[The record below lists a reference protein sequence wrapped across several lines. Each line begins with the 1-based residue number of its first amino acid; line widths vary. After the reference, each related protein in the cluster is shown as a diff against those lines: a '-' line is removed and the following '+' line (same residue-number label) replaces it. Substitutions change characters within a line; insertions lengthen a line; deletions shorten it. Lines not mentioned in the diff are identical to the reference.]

1 MTPETILIAILA
13 IFPYMS
19 GNNRQC
25 IIDRQSRIVEQLRE
39 VSEPIEPGAPVPPV
53 ELTAAVAFAET
64 HLGCDLHEGGNWGA
78 PIDRN
83 HRHTAGTHLSAV
95 RVLSRGFTQ
104 CGSWDGAVL
113 RFRTGLCNPAR
124 NGATPEVRRIGPRYL
139 RSIHSI
145 MDRMHDYNE
154 GPEGQANDHGVE

>member
-1 MTPETILIAILA
+1 MSPEAILVAILA
-13 IFPYMS
+13 IFPHMS

-25 IIDRQSRIVEQLRE
+25 IIDRQPRIAAQLRE

-64 HLGCDLHEGGNWGA
+64 HLGCDINEGGNWGA

-95 RVLSRGFTQ
+95 RVLSRGYAQ
-104 CGSWDGAVL
+104 CGSWDGAIV
-113 RFRTGLCNPAR
+113 RFRTGFCNPAR
-124 NGATPEVRRIGPRYL
+124 QGATPAIQAIGARYL
-139 RSIHSI
+139 RTIHSI
-145 MDRMHDYNE
+145 MERMQDHYEVHGD
-154 GPEGQANDHGVE
+154 QDHGTDE

>member
-1 MTPETILIAILA
+1 MTPHSILLAILA
-13 IFPYMS
+13 IFPHMS

-25 IIDRQSRIVEQLRE
+25 IMDRQQMIATQLQE
-39 VSEPIEPGAPVPPV
+39 VSEPVAPGAPVPPV

-95 RVLSRGFTQ
+95 RVLSRGYER
-104 CGSWDGAVL
+104 CGSWDGAIL

-124 NGATPEVRRIGPRYL
+124 QGGTEAIRRIGPQYL
-139 RSIHSI
+139 RTIHSI
-145 MDRMHDYNE
+145 MDRMRAHQD
-154 GPEGQANDHGVE
+154 AHGTHE

>member
-1 MTPETILIAILA
+1 MSPETILLAILA

-25 IIDRQSRIVEQLRE
+25 IIDRQPRIVAQLRE
-39 VSEPIEPGAPVPPV
+39 VSEPIAPGAPVPPV

-64 HLGCDLHEGGNWGA
+64 HLGCDINEGGNWGA
-78 PIDRN
+78 PIDST

-95 RVLSRGFTQ
+95 RVLSQGFTR

-124 NGATPEVRRIGPRYL
+124 NGSTPAVRRIGPRYL
-139 RSIHSI
+139 QTIHSI
-145 MDRMHDYNE
+145 MRRMHVYHQTH
-154 GPEGQANDHGVE
+154 GGADHGTDE